1 MYSMIQPPTKKI
13 SKESVKVW
21 RMTETITNLVILA
34 VLSILLY
41 VDNYFA
47 WKEWISLRV
56 EYVPSIITRPSAG
69 IVCHSPIAS
78 VSQSYR

>member
-47 WKEWISLRV
+47 WKEWIGWTL
-56 EYVPSIITRPSAG
+56 TG
-69 IVCHSPIAS
+69 LIVLTIFSCNMVHL
-78 VSQSYR
+78 Y